1 MKKGTRW
8 VGALALITLAG
19 CSTTERVPDR
29 SVPRISCNGNQCDA
43 TVTVTSTGAACKP
56 DGIIPIDLAT
66 GRRGAKT
73 VTWVMG
79 TEGYVFS
86 DESYKWGLFV
96 KDDPFDEF
104 KDARVTANG
113 RRLTITFNDR
123 LPGKSYRYA
132 ITVRRAGGAK
142 EFCETLDPWLLN

>member
-1 MKKGTRW
+1 MQKEARW
-8 VGALALITLAG
+8 FGLLAVVALAG
-19 CSTTERVPDR
+19 CASMERAPDR
-29 SVPRISCNGNQCDA
+29 SGPRISCNGNQCDA
-43 TVTVTSTGAACKP
+43 TVTVSSSGTTCKP
-56 DGIIPIDLAT
+56 DAIIPIDLAT
-66 GRRGAKT
+66 GRRGPKS
-73 VTWVMG
+73 VTWILG

-86 DESYKWGLFV
+86 DESFKFGLFI

-123 LPGKSYRYA
+123 LPGKAYRYA
-132 ITVRRAGGAK
+132 ITVRRAANK